1 MGVYTDAV
9 ARHGFVWRDGQF
21 DTFDVPGAVWSE
33 CDGINARGD
42 IVGVYGSSDGK
53 VHGFV
58 AYR

>member
-1 MGVYTDAV
+1 MQ
-9 ARHGFVWRDGQF
+9 HGFVWQDGQL
-21 DTFDVPGAVWSE
+21 DTFDVPGAVWTE

-42 IVGVYGSSDGK
+42 IVGVYGTADGK